1 MPRCH
6 GSYIGHVPEPT
17 ASATS
22 GIWKACDAQELLLD
36 GKWPSQPAVPGAPTG
51 VPGTGR
57 VVLTWAALTTSPTVT
72 DYGIQYSDDAGATW
86 TTFTDS
92 VSSATTATVTG
103 LTNGAEYV
111 FRLYGINALGDGPY
125 GSSSAAVTPGAAP
138 IPAILLHFD
147 GADGS
152 TTFTDF
158 SPNALPVA
166 AGGGAEISTA
176 ESKFGGASL
185 ALDGSAF
192 VSTTAPITL
201 GAGSFTVEAWVFVDS
216 ESSGTRPI
224 ASAYDLAPT
233 PTPFAKWLFY
243 VAGDETLSF
252 LAENAGQNQ
261 WTLQCVGAEVPT
273 DQWVHVAVTRSN
285 GSLRL
290 FVDGVEDTPSVTNAD
305 LNIPSADITAV
316 GKLVE
321 NGAGA
326 AHFAGYIDEFRI
338 VKGKAIFTGNF
349 TPPTVAY
356 T

>member
-1 MPRCH
+1 MFSRF
-6 GSYIGHVPEPT
+6 V
-17 ASATS
+17 TS
-22 GIWKACDAQELLLD
+22 H
-36 GKWPSQPAVPGAPTG
+36 
-51 VPGTGR
+51 
-57 VVLTWAALTTSPTVT
+57 AL
-72 DYGIQYSDDAGATW
+72 
-86 TTFTDS
+86 
-92 VSSATTATVTG
+92 
-103 LTNGAEYV
+103 
-111 FRLYGINALGDGPY
+111 
-125 GSSSAAVTPGAAP
+125 
-138 IPAILLHFD
+138 LLHFD
-147 GADGS
+147 GSNNS
-152 TTFTDF
+152 TSITDS
-158 SPNALPVA
+158 SPDSLSLTASGNAV
-166 AGGGAEISTA
+166 ISTA

-185 ALDGSAF
+185 ALDGDGDY
-192 VSTTAPITL
+192 VSTTAPIEL
-201 GAGSFTVEAWVFVDS
+201 GSGDFTIEAWVFVDS